1 MKKNIFKIAIATM
14 VALMIPTT
22 MNAQLN
28 DILNKVVKGAT
39 TNNDTTKS
47 SSTTSAND
55 ALTNILGGITGS
67 SSTAKTATD
76 ILGNLLGTSKLTEK
90 SLAGTWTYTQP
101 CVAFE
106 SESVLSNIGGSVAS
120 SKIEEKMK
128 KALSKAGI
136 KEGKC
141 TITFNTDK
149 TFSMTVGKK
158 TLSGTFEVNNSDLL
172 LTFKSPNKTIKT
184 NAKINLSTLQIAM
197 NADKMLEIVNTIA
210 TKASAYSTQ
219 MASISTLLNQYKGM
233 YLGMKFNKK

>member
-141 TITFNTDK
+141 IHP
-149 TFSMTVGKK
+149 V
-158 TLSGTFEVNNSDLL
+158 
-172 LTFKSPNKTIKT
+172 
-184 NAKINLSTLQIAM
+184 
-197 NADKMLEIVNTIA
+197 
-210 TKASAYSTQ
+210 
-219 MASISTLLNQYKGM
+219 
-233 YLGMKFNKK
+233 

>member
-141 TITFNTDK
+141 TITFNTDGGTAINAITQNYGTTITKPADPEK
-149 TFSMTVGKK
+149 TGH
-158 TLSGTFEVNNSDLL
+158 
-172 LTFKSPNKTIKT
+172 TFKGWDKEIPATMPAEDVTITAQWDVNKYKVVWMLDGVEIRSEE
-184 NAKINLSTLQIAM
+184 LS
-197 NADKMLEIVNTIA
+197 
-210 TKASAYSTQ
+210 
-219 MASISTLLNQYKGM
+219 
-233 YLGMKFNKK
+233 F